1 MLIALL
7 RLIGRIPLKR
17 LHAFGAALGWLV
29 YWLVP
34 AYARRLR
41 QNLRASGVCSSPEKY
56 RSLLRS
62 VIKETGKAG
71 AEGVKIW
78 FGADQE
84 VERLMIECRGW
95 DQVETARSRG
105 RGIIF
110 LAPHLG
116 CFELA
121 ALYVARR
128 LPLTVLYRSPKY
140 RSLEPLFTAGRA
152 RWQMKL
158 APAKL
163 KGVRML
169 YRALER
175 GEAVGL
181 LPDQAPTLGGGAW
194 AEFFGRPAYTMTL
207 PRKLQR
213 ASGAAVIMAF
223 AERLPDG
230 RGYRLLLDSL
240 GTEDLTEE
248 RLNQA
253 IEALVRRHP
262 EQYLL
267 WGYNRYKKVSS
278 RRSRGTYVS
287 RRERR

>member
-1 MLIALL
+1 MLITLL
-7 RLIGRIPLKR
+7 RLLGRIPLKR
-17 LHAFGAALGWLV
+17 LHAIGAAVGWSV
-29 YWLVP
+29 YWFVP
-34 AYARRLR
+34 TYARRIR
-41 QNLRASGVCSSPEKY
+41 QNLRASGVCTSPEEY
-56 RSLLRS
+56 RRVLQS
-62 VIKETGKAG
+62 VIRETGKAI
-71 AEGVKIW
+71 AEVVKIW
-78 FGADQE
+78 FGPDQE
-84 VERLMIECRGW
+84 VERLVIECRGW
-95 DQVETARSRG
+95 DQVEAARSRG

-163 KGVRML
+163 EGVRML

-213 ASGAAVIMAF
+213 AGGAAVIMAF

-253 IEALVRRHP
+253 IEALVRRPP

-267 WGYNRYKKVSS
+267 WGYNRFKKVSS

>member
-1 MLIALL
+1 
-7 RLIGRIPLKR
+7 
-17 LHAFGAALGWLV
+17 
-29 YWLVP
+29 
-34 AYARRLR
+34 
-41 QNLRASGVCSSPEKY
+41 
-56 RSLLRS
+56 

-95 DQVETARSRG
+95 DQVETARSSG

-116 CFELA
+116 CFELG

-128 LPLTVLYRSPKY
+128 LPFTVLYRSPKY

-278 RRSRGTYVS
+278 RRIRGTYAS
-287 RRERR
+287 RR